1 MGKLFKKTGV
11 EWVLRLNG
19 DLYFRE
25 MTAIGPRCTDDI
37 TEAVRFPTM
46 KAAKQH
52 EAYSFSFMVSNG
64 YSFETILKRVSFEP
78 MKVRRK
84 LKKVRS
90 KDWLG

>member
-1 MGKLFKKTGV
+1 
-11 EWVLRLNG
+11 
-19 DLYFRE
+19 
-25 MTAIGPRCTDDI
+25 MTAIGPRCTEDI

-52 EAYSFSFMVSNG
+52 EAYSFSFMVS
-64 YSFETILKRVSFEP
+64 FEP
-78 MKVRRK
+78 MKVRK